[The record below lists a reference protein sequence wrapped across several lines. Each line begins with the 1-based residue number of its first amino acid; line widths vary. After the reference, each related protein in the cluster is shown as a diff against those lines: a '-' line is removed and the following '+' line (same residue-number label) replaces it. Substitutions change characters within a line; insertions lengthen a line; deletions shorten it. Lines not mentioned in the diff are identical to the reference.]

1 MLQQMLGRHQ
11 NCPGLKPDIGH
22 RANRPVDER
31 HQVTIFV
38 EYLLRFEETPPARS
52 DALVSLCGEMDVETG
67 PVLSVQDACPA
78 KIKFH

>member
-1 MLQQMLGRHQ
+1 MFYL
-11 NCPGLKPDIGH
+11 
-22 RANRPVDER
+22 ER
-31 HQVTIFV
+31 I
-38 EYLLRFEETPPARS
+38 EETPPARS